1 MYEIGPVLTY
11 TELAVGLI
19 VMIASSYVIYKIYQ
33 GSKST
38 FAYALMGFA
47 LLEGGVNFSDYF
59 IFIFRQ
65 QIIADGKTY

>member
-19 VMIASSYVIYKIYQ
+19 VMIASSYVLYKIYK
-33 GSKST
+33 GSKSS

-47 LLEGGVNFSDYF
+47 LLDGAANFSDYF
-59 IFIFRQ
+59 IFAFRH
-65 QIIADGKTY
+65 QIIVDGKT